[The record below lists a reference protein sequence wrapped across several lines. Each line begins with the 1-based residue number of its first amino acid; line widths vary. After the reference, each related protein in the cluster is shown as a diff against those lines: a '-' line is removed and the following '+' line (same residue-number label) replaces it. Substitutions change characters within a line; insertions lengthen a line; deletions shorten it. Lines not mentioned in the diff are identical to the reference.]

1 MSNYKDS
8 IAYSFYKRAKE
19 NLESG
24 IAVENLVEQILKE
37 VLRVVDFGGN
47 VMWFDSDDYLA
58 KIRYEAIGQLRSMG
72 FKVTQSE
79 HRLSELHI
87 LWDFSEEDAEE
98 EDNNANEN

>member
-1 MSNYKDS
+1 MNNYKDTM
-8 IAYSFYKRAKE
+8 AYKLYKRAEE

-24 IAVENLVEQILKE
+24 KAAAELYEEILKE

-58 KIRYEAIGQLRSMG
+58 KVRHEAIGQLRSMG

-79 HRLSELHI
+79 HRLSELYI
-87 LWDFSEEDAEE
+87 LWDFSEEDTKKEG
-98 EDNNANEN
+98 N